1 MLLKDDGRQQFN
13 ILSGGELRNNVD
25 LPLNDYDNGDR
36 LFVYWAVPPGVA
48 ISGYHVG
55 AAVQDFSLTVE

>member
-1 MLLKDDGRQQFN
+1 M
-13 ILSGGELRNNVD
+13 D